1 MLQVVADRLGVVANR
16 LEELDYNLVLVLLV
30 HLGEDLL
37 VVELR
42 LLEEEH
48 P

>member
-1 MLQVVADRLGVVANR
+1 MLQVVADRLGVVANK
-16 LEELDYNLVLVLLV
+16 LEELDYKLVLVHLV

>member
-1 MLQVVADRLGVVANR
+1 MLQVVADRLGVVANK
-16 LEELDYNLVLVLLV
+16 LEELDYNLVLV

>member
-1 MLQVVADRLGVVANR
+1 MLQVEADRLGVVANK
-16 LEELDYNLVLVLLV
+16 LEELDYNLVFV

-37 VVELR
+37 VVELH

>member
-1 MLQVVADRLGVVANR
+1 MLQVVADRLEVVANM
-16 LEELDYNLVLVLLV
+16 LEELDYNLVLV

>member
-16 LEELDYNLVLVLLV
+16 LEELDYNLVLVP
-30 HLGEDLL
+30 LGEDLL